1 LPASFCPHYFIVIGL
16 VGIYKR
22 VSNNTNKRKTMSNTV
37 RKHRLKA
44 DEQKLVLSYV
54 KQKTLM
60 NRLSKELEKMKQNVV
75 DLFEKA
81 KQNVI
86 IVQDENGENLGLQKI
101 NRKRQKFETSEFKLK
116 HNDLYYQYCTMIQY
130 DEYKVIGG
138 TND

>member
-1 LPASFCPHYFIVIGL
+1 
-16 VGIYKR
+16 
-22 VSNNTNKRKTMSNTV
+22 MSNTV

-60 NRLSKELEKMKQNVV
+60 NRLSKELDKMKQNVV

-86 IVQDENGENLGLQKI
+86 IVQDENGENFGLQKI
-101 NRKRQKFETSEFKLK
+101 NRKRQKFETIEFKLK

>member
-1 LPASFCPHYFIVIGL
+1 
-16 VGIYKR
+16 
-22 VSNNTNKRKTMSNTV
+22 MSNTV

-101 NRKRQKFETSEFKLK
+101 NRKRQKFETYEFKQK
-116 HNDLYYQYCTMIQY
+116 YNDLYYKYCTEIQY

-138 TND
+138 NNDE

>member
-1 LPASFCPHYFIVIGL
+1 
-16 VGIYKR
+16 
-22 VSNNTNKRKTMSNTV
+22 MSNTV

-60 NRLSKELEKMKQNVV
+60 NRLSKELDKMKQNVV

-86 IVQDENGENLGLQKI
+86 IVQDENGENFGLQKI
-101 NRKRQKFETSEFKLK
+101 NRKRQKFETSEFKLN

>member
-1 LPASFCPHYFIVIGL
+1 
-16 VGIYKR
+16 
-22 VSNNTNKRKTMSNTV
+22 MSNTV

-75 DLFEKA
+75 DLFDKA

-86 IVQDENGENLGLQKI
+86 FVQDEQGETYGIQKI

-116 HNDLYYQYCTMIQY
+116 HNDLYYKFCTEIQY
-130 DEYKVIGG
+130 NEYKVVGG
-138 TND
+138 TNDE

>member
-1 LPASFCPHYFIVIGL
+1 
-16 VGIYKR
+16 
-22 VSNNTNKRKTMSNTV
+22 MSNTV

-75 DLFEKA
+75 DLFDKA

-86 IVQDENGENLGLQKI
+86 FVQDEQGDTFGIQKI
-101 NRKRQKFETSEFKLK
+101 NRKRQKFETFEFKQK
-116 HNDLYYQYCTMIQY
+116 YNDLYYKYCTEIHY
-130 DEYKVIGG
+130 DEYKVVGG
-138 TND
+138 TNDE

>member
-1 LPASFCPHYFIVIGL
+1 
-16 VGIYKR
+16 
-22 VSNNTNKRKTMSNTV
+22 MSNTV

-60 NRLSKELEKMKQNVV
+60 NRLSKELDKMKQNVV

-86 IVQDENGENLGLQKI
+86 IVQDENGENFGLQKI
-101 NRKRQKFETSEFKLK
+101 NRKRQKFETNANS
-116 HNDLYYQYCTMIQY
+116 N
-130 DEYKVIGG
+130 
-138 TND
+138 

>member
-1 LPASFCPHYFIVIGL
+1 
-16 VGIYKR
+16 
-22 VSNNTNKRKTMSNTV
+22 MSNTV

-44 DEQKLVLSYV
+44 NEQKLVLSYV

-60 NRLSKELEKMKQNVV
+60 NRLSKELDKMKQNVV

-86 IVQDENGENLGLQKI
+86 IVQDENGENFGLQKI
-101 NRKRQKFETSEFKLK
+101 NRKRQKFETNGFKLH
-116 HNDLYYQYCTMIQY
+116 HNDLYYKYCTTIQY

>member
-1 LPASFCPHYFIVIGL
+1 
-16 VGIYKR
+16 
-22 VSNNTNKRKTMSNTV
+22 MSNTV

-75 DLFEKA
+75 DLFDKA

-86 IVQDENGENLGLQKI
+86 FVQDEQGDTFGIQKI

-116 HNDLYYQYCTMIQY
+116 YNDLYYKYCTEIHY
-130 DEYKVIGG
+130 DEYKVVGG
-138 TND
+138 TNDE

>member
-1 LPASFCPHYFIVIGL
+1 
-16 VGIYKR
+16 
-22 VSNNTNKRKTMSNTV
+22 MSNTV
-37 RKHRLKA
+37 KKHRLKA

-101 NRKRQKFETSEFKLK
+101 NRKRQKFETNEFKLK
-116 HNDLYYQYCTMIQY
+116 HNDLYYQYCTTIQY

-138 TND
+138 TNDE

>member
-1 LPASFCPHYFIVIGL
+1 
-16 VGIYKR
+16 
-22 VSNNTNKRKTMSNTV
+22 MSNTV

-101 NRKRQKFETSEFKLK
+101 NRKRQKFETFEFKQK
-116 HNDLYYQYCTMIQY
+116 YNDLYYKYCTEIHY

-138 TND
+138 TDDK

>member
-1 LPASFCPHYFIVIGL
+1 
-16 VGIYKR
+16 
-22 VSNNTNKRKTMSNTV
+22 MSNTV

-101 NRKRQKFETSEFKLK
+101 NRKRQKFETFEFKQK
-116 HNDLYYQYCTMIQY
+116 YNDLYYKYCTTIHY

-138 TND
+138 NND

>member
-1 LPASFCPHYFIVIGL
+1 
-16 VGIYKR
+16 
-22 VSNNTNKRKTMSNTV
+22 
-37 RKHRLKA
+37 
-44 DEQKLVLSYV
+44 
-54 KQKTLM
+54 
-60 NRLSKELEKMKQNVV
+60 VV

-101 NRKRQKFETSEFKLK
+101 NRKRQKFETNEFKLK
-116 HNDLYYQYCTMIQY
+116 HNDLYYQYCTTIHY

>member
-1 LPASFCPHYFIVIGL
+1 
-16 VGIYKR
+16 
-22 VSNNTNKRKTMSNTV
+22 MSNTV

-60 NRLSKELEKMKQNVV
+60 NRLSKELDKMKQNVV

-86 IVQDENGENLGLQKI
+86 IVQDENGENFGLQKI
-101 NRKRQKFETSEFKLK
+101 NRKRQKFETNANSNYTTTIYTISIVL
-116 HNDLYYQYCTMIQY
+116 QYSM
-130 DEYKVIGG
+130 
-138 TND
+138 TNTKS

>member
-1 LPASFCPHYFIVIGL
+1 
-16 VGIYKR
+16 
-22 VSNNTNKRKTMSNTV
+22 MSNTV

-60 NRLSKELEKMKQNVV
+60 NRLSKELDKMKQNVV

-86 IVQDENGENLGLQKI
+86 IVQD
-101 NRKRQKFETSEFKLK
+101 
-116 HNDLYYQYCTMIQY
+116 
-130 DEYKVIGG
+130 
-138 TND
+138 